1 MVVYRTYPIVQQA
14 ILLDGIVLNDHERLQ
29 VCNFDVF
36 SVFSFGLGRSK
47 VTIIANFK
55 QKQNKGESFREKI
68 FIYGNNPLIFTAK
81 PPKWTGKHLDL
92 PGYIS

>member
-47 VTIIANFK
+47 VTI
-55 QKQNKGESFREKI
+55 GELQAVIDSHPEEQFSQVINRE
-68 FIYGNNPLIFTAK
+68 IFT
-81 PPKWTGKHLDL
+81 HLE
-92 PGYIS
+92 GYSNIF